1 MQSGAS
7 VRHCA
12 ASASVKV
19 MPKLV
24 TALCLSEDR
33 SMSRTPGSCI
43 SATFMGA
50 MLYHQLTR

>member
-1 MQSGAS
+1 
-7 VRHCA
+7 
-12 ASASVKV
+12 

-24 TALCLSEDR
+24 TVLRRSALKSIF
-33 SMSRTPGSCI
+33 STPGTCI